1 MINTPLMFCRLCMT
15 ANDNG
20 LDECHICGT
29 GIMMKPYL
37 VRLTLEIAVAE
48 FSELEATERAI
59 ASATGNIMEY
69 IVGIETGELEQDDDN

>member
-1 MINTPLMFCRLCMT
+1 
-15 ANDNG
+15 
-20 LDECHICGT
+20 
-29 GIMMKPYL
+29 MKPYL

-69 IVGIETGELEQDDDN
+69 VVGIETGELEQDDDN